1 MTKDKGRNKMSKERI
16 DMRMF
21 LSMAAGLCAVLFLIT
36 FYFRLGQDKDEDI
49 HDIQDQLYDV
59 TVGDQSFSQVD
70 IAELTFTPVSKG
82 TDISYRT
89 ILKGDVSMPVI
100 RIYVVHSVARIYL
113 DGELIYSYGRPGQ
126 HMLGYGFLM
135 IPLPDDYTGRELYVE
150 QTVYESGEVGT
161 IRNPVVYNADHYFW
175 ALLNSRRLVLFT
187 DTAMIMMSLAIIIV
201 AFIFIRKIPDVK
213 NLMWLAAAFIGI
225 GMWEFC
231 NTNLILLFAKNDLML
246 KGYLEYLSL
255 YITPVFLLMYFVD
268 AFYYNRSRKEQ
279 AAFLTVLIIQI
290 VFIIAALTLHFSD
303 ILHLP
308 AILYAGH
315 FVIVLTIAYILTMII
330 KRVIRRGSDEA
341 MHKEV
346 LAGTLILGFSG
357 LIDIFRFLLYK
368 LKLTNNTDY
377 SSTILLGM
385 FIFALCMIIDFF
397 NSQQKNVLA
406 EARSEALEKLA
417 YNDIMTGLYN
427 RQKINE
433 IVGDII
439 EEKGKHRFGIV
450 NFDLN
455 DLKKTNDNY
464 GHPAGDRLLTDFS
477 GLLLNVFSEKGIV
490 ARMGGDEFLVF
501 YRDRDK
507 ADHDMLMK
515 KLKEECDAL
524 NEKSKDIRISYAS
537 GYSYATEEELE
548 KMMSASPEECRKIYR
563 EIYKRADDLMY
574 QDKARIKAGK

>member
-1 MTKDKGRNKMSKERI
+1 MTKDNSGDRISKEQI
-16 DMRMF
+16 DMR
-21 LSMAAGLCAVLFLIT
+21 LLLGMAAGFCAVLFLVL
-36 FYFRLGQDKDEDI
+36 FYFRLGQDRDEDI
-49 HDIQDQLYDV
+49 HEMQDQLYDV
-59 TVGDQSFSQVD
+59 TVGDQSYPQVD
-70 IAELTFTPVSKG
+70 IAELTFSPVPKG

-89 ILKGDVSMPVI
+89 VLKGDVSMPML

-126 HMLGYGFLM
+126 LMLGYGFLM
-135 IPLPDDYTGRELYVE
+135 IPLPADYSGRELYVE

-161 IRNPVVYNADHYFW
+161 IRNPVIYNADHYFW
-175 ALLNSRRLVLFT
+175 VLLNSNRLVLFT
-187 DTAMIMMSLAIIIV
+187 DTSMMMLSLAIIIV
-201 AFIFIRKIPDVK
+201 AFVFIRRIPDVK

-255 YITPVFLLMYFVD
+255 YFTPVFLLMYFAD
-268 AFYYNRSRKEQ
+268 AFYYNRSKKEQ

-290 VFIIAALTLHFSD
+290 VFIVSAVSLHFSD

-315 FVIVLTIAYILTMII
+315 FVIILTIAYILTMII
-330 KRVIRRGSDEA
+330 RRVIRKGSGEA

-346 LAGTLILGFSG
+346 LAGTLIFGLSG
-357 LIDIFRFLLYK
+357 LIDIVRFLLYK

-385 FIFALCMIIDFF
+385 FVFALFMILDFF
-397 NSQQKNVLA
+397 NTQQKNALA

-417 YNDIMTGLYN
+417 YTDIMTGLYN
-427 RQKINE
+427 RQKMS
-433 IVGDII
+433 DII
-439 EEKGKHRFGIV
+439 KEITAEKGKRRFGIV

-455 DLKKTNDNY
+455 DLKKANDNY
-464 GHPAGDRLLTDFS
+464 GHPAGDKLLTDFS
-477 GLLLNVFSEKGIV
+477 ELLLKVFSEKGLV
-490 ARMGGDEFLVF
+490 ARMGGDEFLVI
-501 YRDRDK
+501 YRDMDK
-507 ADHDMLMK
+507 IDHEALMK
-515 KLKEECDAL
+515 KLREECDAV
-524 NEKSKDIRISYAS
+524 NEERKDVKISYAS
-537 GYSYATEEELE
+537 GYSCATKEELS
-548 KMMSASPEECRKIYR
+548 KLASASPEDCRKIYR

-574 QDKARIKAGK
+574 QDKARIKAGA